1 VKCFRYNFVCPKPLT
16 IGVDW
21 CIIHYM
27 KIILSNEL
35 TRAAFRT
42 WDEIYPDAGHCEAA
56 EIGELVIDRLPNTVR
71 TEVQNLIATHGYRLV
86 RNHIGRIIEI

>member
-1 VKCFRYNFVCPKPLT
+1 
-16 IGVDW
+16 
-21 CIIHYM
+21 M

-42 WDEIYPDAGHCEAA
+42 WDEIYPDAGDCAAA

-71 TEVQNLIATHGYRLV
+71 TELDSLIATHTYRLV
-86 RNHIGRIIEI
+86 RNHIGRIIEN